1 MQTHAAKGLPFVPA
15 AKRWSRSRALCICP
29 RRHLR
34 LLPSRTRPRLFG
46 GD

>member
-1 MQTHAAKGLPFVPA
+1 MQPLAAKASTFLPA
-15 AKRWSRSRALCICP
+15 ASRWSRSRARILCP

-34 LLPSRTRPRLFG
+34 VLPTLIRPRLFG